1 MRGNPQA
8 GAAKYAKATGIFQ
21 VLALIALAIDG
32 LFLELGPIKVNSE
45 RVMLGPMLVYMLFLG
60 MFGGFPRLN
69 AATKFYLCWGG
80 SVILSTLL
88 SWSPAKH
95 ASGLIISIVPI
106 FYFLLFS
113 CRSFGPKGMA
123 RLIEA
128 WLWVVSVGGLIFY
141 AIWLMTGAFND
152 TFVGDGRLSFLM
164 LEPNIFGAV
173 LAAMMI
179 MHFAYFRPCFQH
191 FLLHGLGLMALL
203 LTTSRFP
210 YLAYAIC
217 LSYYLFRSGLVRR
230 ASVRA
235 AMAGGIILL
244 AILIGFFFDKLANTY
259 DAYLNRT
266 YSIDSRSLVL
276 SVAWEHVVKHPIIG
290 NGPLDFGLTNFNLLD
305 LLGST
310 SDRDLWIWQM
320 FVAILHDE
328 GLIGFCFFVALLVSL
343 WNYTQRMIKD
353 GHRHFLAYQAGA
365 LSLVISSQGTTQ
377 HLNAT
382 FGVILGLA
390 NCPPFAGRTGTAIRA
405 VRRVPGKIA
414 ARMPLRASPVQV
426 GRRIVQDR

>member
-1 MRGNPQA
+1 MRGNPRA

-21 VLALIALAIDG
+21 VLALIAVAIDG

-45 RVMLGPMLVYMLFLG
+45 RIVLGPMLVYILFLA
-60 MFGGFPRLN
+60 MFGGFPQLN
-69 AATKFYLCWGG
+69 TATKAYLCWGG
-80 SVILSTLL
+80 SVVLSTLL

-95 ASGLIISIVPI
+95 MSGLIVSIVPV

-113 CRSFGPKGMA
+113 CRSYGPRGMA
-123 RLIEA
+123 RMIET

-173 LAAMMI
+173 VAAMMI

-191 FLLHGLGLMALL
+191 FLLHGLALLALL

-217 LSYYLFRSGLVRR
+217 LAYYLMRSGLVRR

-235 AMAGGIILL
+235 AMAGGIISL
-244 AILIGFFFDKLANTY
+244 AVLIGFFFDRLATAY
-259 DAYLNRT
+259 DSYLNRT
-266 YSIDSRSLVL
+266 YSVDSRSLVL
-276 SVAWEHVVKHPIIG
+276 SVAWEHVTRHPIIG
-290 NGPLDFGLTNFNLLD
+290 NGPLDFGLTNFNLLS

-328 GLIGFCFFVALLVSL
+328 GLIGFCFFIVFLVALWS
-343 WNYTQRMIKD
+343 YTQRMIKD
-353 GHRHFLAYQAGA
+353 GHRHFLAYQASA

-390 NCPPFAGRTGTAIRA
+390 NSPPFAGRTAPLMRA
-405 VRRVPGKIA
+405 VRRVSGKVA
-414 ARMPLRASPVQV
+414 ANMPLRAGAVHV
-426 GRRIVQDR
+426 GRRIV